1 MNRVVIGLE
10 RLLADPP
17 AWIKGLRLGLLCNPA
32 SVDRRLQ
39 HAPRLISKRFPGAL
53 RVLFSP
59 QHGFFAEK
67 QDNMIESDNMTDP
80 VLNLPVFSLYGQT
93 RVPSP
98 EMFADIDVLLVDL
111 QDAGTRVYTFVYTV
125 SYCMETARNCGKR
138 VLVLDRPNP
147 VGGEAVEGNLLQ
159 PECASFVGRF
169 PIPMRHGLTIAE
181 LARLFNTRFG
191 IGADLEIVPMKGWR
205 RNMIFTDTGL
215 PWVAPS
221 PNLPTPTS
229 ALVYP
234 GQVLWEGTNVSE
246 GRGTTQ
252 PFELF
257 GAPFFDVF
265 RLEAELRQAPIS
277 GAILRPAAFE
287 PTSNKWQGRCCRG
300 FQIHLTDP
308 QRYAPY
314 TATLR
319 LLQAVI
325 RHHPQKFSWR
335 PPPYEYEYEKLP
347 IDLLIGDASI
357 RQRLEN
363 LDPVVSIE
371 ASWRAAVQEYEQ
383 MRREYQLYP

>member
-1 MNRVVIGLE
+1 MTTMPSSRSSTPGA
-10 RLLADPP
+10 LALALRPGFFPAHVAPP
-17 AWIKGLRLGLLCNPA
+17 AKTQKIFLEVKAGTVKDFAGGWLAALYFRCIPECGTRKAVTTSQNRLWKKALSAHHESSGHRPRTPARRSAGLDQGPAARAALQPA

-169 PIPMRHGLTIAE
+169 PIPMRHA
-181 LARLFNTRFG
+181 
-191 IGADLEIVPMKGWR
+191 
-205 RNMIFTDTGL
+205 
-215 PWVAPS
+215 
-221 PNLPTPTS
+221 
-229 ALVYP
+229 
-234 GQVLWEGTNVSE
+234 
-246 GRGTTQ
+246 
-252 PFELF
+252 
-257 GAPFFDVF
+257 
-265 RLEAELRQAPIS
+265 
-277 GAILRPAAFE
+277 
-287 PTSNKWQGRCCRG
+287 
-300 FQIHLTDP
+300 
-308 QRYAPY
+308 
-314 TATLR
+314 
-319 LLQAVI
+319 
-325 RHHPQKFSWR
+325 
-335 PPPYEYEYEKLP
+335 
-347 IDLLIGDASI
+347 
-357 RQRLEN
+357 
-363 LDPVVSIE
+363 
-371 ASWRAAVQEYEQ
+371 
-383 MRREYQLYP
+383 